1 MKIIAKLLI
10 IISLFWLIWNISD
23 TYAEWKN
30 VVEVTV
36 KIPWVPCTINENWKT
51 YNCET
56 ERWFWAIMLAMWGI
70 IKYFTF
76 IAWLFSVLA
85 LVIWWIMYSMWWANE
100 AMKTSAKD
108 YIQKSL
114 LWLIV
119 LLLSWTILYM
129 IAPWV
134 YV

>member
-10 IISLFWLIWNISD
+10 IISLFWLIWNISN
-23 TYAEWKN
+23 TYAEWQN
-30 VVEVTV
+30 VVEVTAKV
-36 KIPWVPCTINENWKT
+36 PWANCVLDLEKNLYVCT
-51 YNCET
+51 T
-56 ERWFWAIMLAMWGI
+56 ERGFWAIMQVMWQM

-85 LVIWWIMYSMWWANE
+85 LVVWWIMYSMWWANE
-100 AMKTSAKD
+100 AMKTTAKD